1 MRHII
6 SLGIRG
12 VLLEVG
18 GVLLRLHGGI
28 AYRWL
33 LRRRRLQDRKLPVV
47 SRPAA

>member
-18 GVLLRLHGGI
+18 GALLRLHGGI
-28 AYRWL
+28 AYRFL
-33 LRRRRLQDRKLPVV
+33 LRRRRIQDRQLPVV
-47 SRPAA
+47 PRRVA